1 MSVPSRGV
9 SSAWMGTLVACS
21 LVAVGLL
28 EYRRRRSRRRWP
40 HGVEVRPSRVP
51 GGGDGLFAT
60 RPFAPGE
67 AIGEYRGRVLSLRQ
81 AQLLENRDYL
91 MGFGCAAA
99 HARQPRRSPA
109 LVAASCRALAAG
121 AADAPSRRRAG

>member
-1 MSVPSRGV
+1 MRKTLFFRCFPADKPAHCANSRRGDDLPMSVPSRGV

-60 RPFAPGE
+60 RVFEAGE
-67 AIGEYRGRVLSLRQ
+67 ALGEYYGQVLSLWQ
-81 AQLLENRDYL
+81 AMNLENRDYL
-91 MGFGCAAA
+91 MGGFG
-99 HARQPRRSPA
+99 
-109 LVAASCRALAAG
+109 
-121 AADAPSRRRAG
+121 

>member
-1 MSVPSRGV
+1 VATLLMSVPSRGV

-60 RPFAPGE
+60 RVFEAGE
-67 AIGEYRGRVLSLRQ
+67 ALGEYYGQVLSLWQ
-81 AQLLENRDYL
+81 AMNLENRDYL
-91 MGFGCAAA
+91 MGGFG
-99 HARQPRRSPA
+99 
-109 LVAASCRALAAG
+109 
-121 AADAPSRRRAG
+121 

>member
-1 MSVPSRGV
+1 MAAAGVVNDTLPMSVPSRGV

-60 RPFAPGE
+60 RVFEAGE
-67 AIGEYRGRVLSLRQ
+67 ALGEYYGQVLSLWQ
-81 AQLLENRDYL
+81 AMNLENRDYL
-91 MGFGCAAA
+91 MGGFG
-99 HARQPRRSPA
+99 
-109 LVAASCRALAAG
+109 
-121 AADAPSRRRAG
+121 

>member
-1 MSVPSRGV
+1 MAALLMSVPSRGV

-60 RPFAPGE
+60 RVFEAGE
-67 AIGEYRGRVLSLRQ
+67 ALGEYYGQVLSLWQ
-81 AQLLENRDYL
+81 AMNLENRDYL
-91 MGFGCAAA
+91 MGGFG
-99 HARQPRRSPA
+99 
-109 LVAASCRALAAG
+109 
-121 AADAPSRRRAG
+121 